1 VGTFSHKFSIAHSSK
16 TTDRIKKVRGAKMGR
31 TSSITM
37 PSMVGIV
44 GRAPA
49 VDEKVWCFFCLS
61 VCLFVTLWND
71 EVCDNGNDMKQYNF
85 QNNYGVIAQRKVCS
99 CAPMFKF
106 SYRPPEF
113 FPRGKFLASFCA
125 AQPQFFKVRTVKFP
139 SPRQNFVKIA

>member
-49 VDEKVWCFFCLS
+49 VDEKVWCFFVCLS
-61 VCLFVTLWND
+61 VCLSRFVMT
-71 EVCDNGNDMKQYNF
+71 KF
-85 QNNYGVIAQRKVCS
+85 VIMETIWSSIIFKTIMVSLHRGRFVVVHLCS
-99 CAPMFKF
+99 
-106 SYRPPEF
+106 S
-113 FPRGKFLASFCA
+113 FLID
-125 AQPQFFKVRTVKFP
+125 P
-139 SPRQNFVKIA
+139 QNFSPEANFWRVFVLHGHSFLKLERWNFPPPGKIL